1 VDQFE
6 NLLNLEI
13 ALQEFRDE
21 EFFSASC
28 LRDKNII
35 KAGFKD
41 EVCAR

>member
-13 ALQEFRDE
+13 ALEEFRDE

-28 LRDKNII
+28 LGDKNII
-35 KAGFKD
+35 KTGFKD